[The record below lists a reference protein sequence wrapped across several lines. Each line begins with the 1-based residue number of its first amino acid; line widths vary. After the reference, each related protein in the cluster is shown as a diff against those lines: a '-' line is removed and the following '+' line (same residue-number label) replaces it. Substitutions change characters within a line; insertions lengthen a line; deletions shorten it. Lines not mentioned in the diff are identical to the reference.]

1 MSTTRTRLNNFN
13 PEESWQVEINIVHHC
28 NLNCYGCN
36 HFAPIAEPFYIS
48 LEEIYN
54 TFNHIAKY
62 LPNLRRVMLL
72 GGEPLL
78 HPKLYEICCCIHDL
92 LHDVNIDIFT
102 NGKLLLDKPA
112 DFYRPFK
119 EQKATFFLTIYPYID
134 YTPVLAP
141 LKEVYG
147 DQILSRFIY
156 RYHWTFN
163 STAVSQHPHD
173 FVEQFYNCTAQALPC
188 TSIRDYKIFECP
200 FATMVDVY
208 NKRFNRN
215 IPLTGLDSIS
225 LFDVKDLSTLRDFL
239 IKPKPIC
246 GYCKCGRGMFLWRE
260 SDRSFDEYSFTPDE
274 LIQKDPSLYNKFY
287 GNKELLD
294 YSATHTLFK
303 GRRLI
308 DMNDCHFV

>member
-1 MSTTRTRLNNFN
+1 
-13 PEESWQVEINIVHHC
+13 
-28 NLNCYGCN
+28 
-36 HFAPIAEPFYIS
+36 
-48 LEEIYN
+48 
-54 TFNHIAKY
+54 
-62 LPNLRRVMLL
+62 
-72 GGEPLL
+72 
-78 HPKLYEICCCIHDL
+78 
-92 LHDVNIDIFT
+92 
-102 NGKLLLDKPA
+102 
-112 DFYRPFK
+112 
-119 EQKATFFLTIYPYID
+119 
-134 YTPVLAP
+134 
-141 LKEVYG
+141 
-147 DQILSRFIY
+147 
-156 RYHWTFN
+156 
-163 STAVSQHPHD
+163 
-173 FVEQFYNCTAQALPC
+173 
-188 TSIRDYKIFECP
+188 
-200 FATMVDVY
+200 MVDVY

-308 DMNDCHFV
+308 DMNDCHFCVGLIDLMNKKYDYDISYGKEPYSYTQEDFEF